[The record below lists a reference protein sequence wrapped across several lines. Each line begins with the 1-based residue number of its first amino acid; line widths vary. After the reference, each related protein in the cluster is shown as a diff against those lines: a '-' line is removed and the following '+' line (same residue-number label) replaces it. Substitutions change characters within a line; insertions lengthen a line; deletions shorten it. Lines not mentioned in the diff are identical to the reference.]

1 MKKIFVALL
10 IILFYTSNVCAWE
23 YVTKSYTSK
32 DFNAHTLIWNFAQDS
47 KGRLWMANNDG
58 VLRFDGNNW
67 NLFATPKPVRQIA
80 FDNKGN
86 LFLACEGDFGALL
99 FDEKGLS
106 NYISFKDKI
115 GNINQTTL
123 GDKKVFNV
131 GGEICFISGKYIFKV
146 VNNEKDFQLKSIEV
160 GEISGA
166 FEYKEKLYIN
176 ELRYGLSVFTG
187 NGLIA
192 INGGKLLAGKTIIGA
207 SKLKNEMLIATNFDG
222 VFSLENSKLIVFSNA
237 SINDFSRKGLA
248 GISISNNE
256 KIALATFNNGVKVFD
271 NNSKE
276 LIGINIPSNENYTL
290 FFDLENNLWVAHRKG
305 LTHIILN
312 ENIKLQSS
320 FEGNITDIISYQ
332 NRVFVS
338 TSLGLLAS
346 DESKNSWSI
355 VKPINGECWQ
365 LLKNNNGLL
374 IACTNG
380 LFEYKNGNVSNL
392 IPNQTIIHVQ
402 EGNLTGNSYAF
413 GQEACYMLTLKN
425 NQYETTK
432 LDGLN
437 ELTNSIF
444 EEKNGE
450 IWVGTYYNGLKI
462 IGSKNFNQSSLPEEL
477 RDGKVII
484 RQYNGKPLFQTKNK
498 IFVLINNQFVEDGN
512 TTLLFK
518 NATNKNFNF
527 NNSDI
532 VLTDNGIRHFLDGKL
547 QDQSLIYSLSG
558 KPISSCKVNNELWI
572 AYDDKIYSIYN
583 SIVADKIIA
592 SINNI
597 KNQAGSIIFDQLNNT
612 NTYLPTIDYANNSF
626 TIEFGVNSMINPEQ
640 NLFRYQL
647 IGLTNNWSEW
657 KNESKL
663 SLTGLSPGKYTL
675 NLEAKNAVGVMAEK
689 TSLSFVILAPWYLT
703 IYAYLIYGCLIIL
716 LIFFIVKINSN
727 LLLKQNKKLEETV
740 KIRTHELSQIN
751 SELTF
756 EKKKSDDLLLNIL
769 PPEVAEELKHKGN
782 TLAKQFDNVTIIFT
796 DFVNFTIISEK
807 LDPQK
812 LVSELDYYFKG
823 FDEIITKNGLE
834 KIKTIGD
841 AYLAVCGMPH
851 ETKGHA
857 KRVIQTAIEIA
868 AFTNKRKKEGGLFE
882 IRIGIH
888 SGPVI
893 AGIVGSK
900 KFAYDIWGD
909 SVNMASRME
918 SNSEAGKINIS
929 QATYELV
936 KNNFTF
942 EYRGKINAKNKG
954 EVDMWFVEDKL

>member
-1 MKKIFVALL
+1 
-10 IILFYTSNVCAWE
+10 
-23 YVTKSYTSK
+23 
-32 DFNAHTLIWNFAQDS
+32 
-47 KGRLWMANNDG
+47 
-58 VLRFDGNNW
+58 
-67 NLFATPKPVRQIA
+67 
-80 FDNKGN
+80 
-86 LFLACEGDFGALL
+86 
-99 FDEKGLS
+99 
-106 NYISFKDKI
+106 
-115 GNINQTTL
+115 
-123 GDKKVFNV
+123 
-131 GGEICFISGKYIFKV
+131 
-146 VNNEKDFQLKSIEV
+146 
-160 GEISGA
+160 
-166 FEYKEKLYIN
+166 
-176 ELRYGLSVFTG
+176 
-187 NGLIA
+187 
-192 INGGKLLAGKTIIGA
+192 
-207 SKLKNEMLIATNFDG
+207 
-222 VFSLENSKLIVFSNA
+222 
-237 SINDFSRKGLA
+237 
-248 GISISNNE
+248 
-256 KIALATFNNGVKVFD
+256 
-271 NNSKE
+271 
-276 LIGINIPSNENYTL
+276 
-290 FFDLENNLWVAHRKG
+290 
-305 LTHIILN
+305 
-312 ENIKLQSS
+312 
-320 FEGNITDIISYQ
+320 
-332 NRVFVS
+332 
-338 TSLGLLAS
+338 
-346 DESKNSWSI
+346 
-355 VKPINGECWQ
+355 
-365 LLKNNNGLL
+365 
-374 IACTNG
+374 
-380 LFEYKNGNVSNL
+380 
-392 IPNQTIIHVQ
+392 
-402 EGNLTGNSYAF
+402 
-413 GQEACYMLTLKN
+413 
-425 NQYETTK
+425 
-432 LDGLN
+432 
-437 ELTNSIF
+437 
-444 EEKNGE
+444 
-450 IWVGTYYNGLKI
+450 
-462 IGSKNFNQSSLPEEL
+462 
-477 RDGKVII
+477 
-484 RQYNGKPLFQTKNK
+484 
-498 IFVLINNQFVEDGN
+498 
-512 TTLLFK
+512 
-518 NATNKNFNF
+518 
-527 NNSDI
+527 
-532 VLTDNGIRHFLDGKL
+532 
-547 QDQSLIYSLSG
+547 
-558 KPISSCKVNNELWI
+558 
-572 AYDDKIYSIYN
+572 
-583 SIVADKIIA
+583 
-592 SINNI
+592 
-597 KNQAGSIIFDQLNNT
+597 
-612 NTYLPTIDYANNSF
+612 
-626 TIEFGVNSMINPEQ
+626 MINPEQ

-727 LLLKQNKKLEETV
+727 LLLKKNKKLEETV

-782 TLAKQFDNVTIIFT
+782 TQAKQFDNVSIIFT